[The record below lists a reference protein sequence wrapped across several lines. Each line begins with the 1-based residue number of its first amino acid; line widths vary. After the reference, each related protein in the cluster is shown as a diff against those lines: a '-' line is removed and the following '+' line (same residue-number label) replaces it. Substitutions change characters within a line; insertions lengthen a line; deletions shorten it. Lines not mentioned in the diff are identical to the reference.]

1 MLSKDLRASI
11 AKSYYLGLSPAFIS
25 HEYGIPAGHVIMIAK
40 RHDQAMFEANR
51 RRPPRPRRS
60 VDIARIIETQSATSS
75 PDRYYVER
83 DGIRITLPMVSILRN
98 RAA

>member
-11 AKSYYLGLSPAFIS
+11 AKSYYLGLSPTFIS

-40 RHDQAMFEANR
+40 RHDAAMFEANR
-51 RRPPRPRRS
+51 RRTPRPRRTIES
-60 VDIARIIETQSATSS
+60 VRVNAVQTITNAS
-75 PDRYYVER
+75 DRYYVER
-83 DGIRITLPMVSILRN
+83 LGIRVALPMVSILRE

>member
-1 MLSKDLRASI
+1 MLPKDIRASI
-11 AKSYYLGLSPAFIS
+11 AKSYYLGLSPTFIS
-25 HEYGIPAGHVIMIAK
+25 REYGIPAGHVIMIAK

-83 DGIRITLPMVSILRN
+83 LGIRVALPMVSILRE